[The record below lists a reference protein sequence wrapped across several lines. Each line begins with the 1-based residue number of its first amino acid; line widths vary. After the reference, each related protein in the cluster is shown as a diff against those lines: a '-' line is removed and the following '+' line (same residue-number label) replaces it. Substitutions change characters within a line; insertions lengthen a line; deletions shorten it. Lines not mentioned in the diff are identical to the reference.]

1 MIRAEALTLRYF
13 DHGRIIHACEAIDL
27 TIRPGEFVGILG
39 PSGSGKSSLL
49 YLLSGLRAPTSGVVE
64 FQGRRLETLTPAER
78 AAIRL
83 RSFGFVFQQPFL
95 LNYLTAIE
103 NACLGQTQPRYDHAR
118 RVLERLGIGDLAH
131 RWPHELSGG
140 ESQRVCVARALAKDP
155 KVVFADEPTAS
166 LDHATGAAVVDLLV
180 SHLGGGALVMATH
193 DPSMLSRATRIIRLA
208 DGRIVEPD
216 S

>member
-1 MIRAEALTLRYF
+1 M
-13 DHGRIIHACEAIDL
+13 
-27 TIRPGEFVGILG
+27 
-39 PSGSGKSSLL
+39 
-49 YLLSGLRAPTSGVVE
+49 
-64 FQGRRLETLTPAER
+64 
-78 AAIRL
+78 
-83 RSFGFVFQQPFL
+83 
-95 LNYLTAIE
+95 
-103 NACLGQTQPRYDHAR
+103 
-118 RVLERLGIGDLAH
+118 GIGDLAH